1 MVWCLESL
9 DENRNLYYMY
19 LILSLNFNN
28 DTRFYSKISRTNL
41 PRKLNN
47 KTQNLREFFSRRSTN
62 WEKKNQK
69 RESFSS
75 LLLSVFKKSCATIV
89 TGDVNFLRP
98 DLSAERMNHRRRRDG
113 LEEGWGKEGRDETPL
128 AICQELLSCFYRVAV
143 ARSHIKQINLVRG
156 SVYLRAPAPF
166 RSFHYHGKPTG
177 RIRLFDG
184 GSTDFAPLLS

>member
-1 MVWCLESL
+1 
-9 DENRNLYYMY
+9 MY

-28 DTRFYSKISRTNL
+28 FSNKSPKKI
-41 PRKLNN
+41 KQ
-47 KTQNLREFFSRRSTN
+47 QNSESLREFSSRRSTN

-89 TGDVNFLRP
+89 TGHVNFLRP
-98 DLSAERMNHRRRRDG
+98 DLSAERMNHCRRRDG